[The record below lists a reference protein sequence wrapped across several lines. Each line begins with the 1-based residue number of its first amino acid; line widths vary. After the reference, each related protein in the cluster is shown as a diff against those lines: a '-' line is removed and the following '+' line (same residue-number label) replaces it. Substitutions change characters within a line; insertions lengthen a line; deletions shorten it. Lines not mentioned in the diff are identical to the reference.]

1 MSLIYKYLKKY
12 WVYSILAPLLMLI
25 EVVCNL
31 LQPNLLAKIVD
42 QGIASGNMPLIVQT
56 SLTMIGIALIGMI
69 GGLGC
74 TIAASIASQNAGT
87 DIRYEL
93 FTKVQN
99 FSFSTF
105 DRFTSSSLLTRLT
118 NDVVLVQNLI
128 MMLLRIFVRAPL
140 LCLGG
145 IVMAVSLNAKLSL
158 ILVVIIPIVGIT
170 LFFIMKKSLPLF
182 TKVQV
187 KLDRLNQVVQE
198 NLSAIRVV
206 KAFVRERKE
215 KKRFHTANKDLRD
228 MNVKVFTLMFLTMPI
243 MMLCVNLSVVAILWF
258 GGIQVDAGSMQ
269 VGQIMA
275 YINYMTQILMA
286 FMMITFL
293 LIYYSRAQVSAK
305 RINEVLETQIDIV
318 NIYNPIVTPITKG
331 SVQFDSVSFHYLKS
345 PPILKDLTFSVQ
357 EGETVGIIGGTGSGK
372 TTLLQLIPR
381 LYEVSSGSLSIQN
394 QNIKNYDLKTLR
406 QSIGF
411 VLQNTILFSGTILDN
426 LKWGNQEASV
436 QEVEEVCKIAQAHDF
451 IQQFP
456 EGYNTVLGQKGVNLS
471 GGQKQRIAIARALL
485 KKPPI
490 LLLDDSTSAVDTAT
504 EAKIQKNLKSYL
516 HHTTTFIVAQRVN
529 SIMNADKI
537 IVLEEGRIAS
547 IGNHPMLMKESM
559 LYQEIYRSQIQEGA
573 TDEE

>member
-1 MSLIYKYLKKY
+1 MILIYKYLKKY
-12 WVYSILAPLLMLI
+12 WGYAVLAPVLMLI
-25 EVVCNL
+25 EVVCDL

-42 QGIASGNMPLIVQT
+42 QGIAHGNISLIIQT
-56 SLTMIGIALIGMI
+56 GLTMIGVAIIGMI
-69 GGLGC
+69 GGFGC

-93 FTKVQN
+93 FTKVQS

-105 DRFTSSSLLTRLT
+105 DRFSSSSLLTRLT
-118 NDVVLVQNLI
+118 NDVVQVQNLI

-158 ILVVIIPIVGIT
+158 ILVVIIPVVGIT
-170 LFFIMKKSLPLF
+170 LYIIMKKGLPLF

-187 KLDRLNQVVQE
+187 KLDRVNQVVQE
-198 NLSAIRVV
+198 NLSAMRVV
-206 KAFVRERKE
+206 KAFVREKKE

-228 MNVKVFTLMFLTMPI
+228 MNVKAFKLMVITMPI

-258 GGIQVDAGSMQ
+258 GGIQVNAGSMQ
-269 VGQIMA
+269 IGQIMA
-275 YINYMTQILMA
+275 YINYMTQILIA
-286 FMMITFL
+286 LMMITFL
-293 LIYYSRAQVSAK
+293 LLYYSRAQASAN
-305 RINEVLETQIDIV
+305 RINEVLETKINIV
-318 NIYNPIVTPITKG
+318 NISNPILAPIEKG
-331 SVQFDSVSFHYLKS
+331 SVRFDSVSFHYQQS
-345 PPILKDLTFSVQ
+345 PPILKDISFSVQ

-372 TTLLQLIPR
+372 TTLLQLISR
-381 LYEVSSGSLSIQN
+381 LYEVSGGSISIQN
-394 QNIKNYDLKTLR
+394 QNVKNYDLTTLR

-411 VLQNTILFSGTILDN
+411 VLQNTILFSGTILEN
-426 LKWGNQEASV
+426 LKWGNQAASI
-436 QEVEEVCKIAQAHDF
+436 QEVEEVCRIAQAHDF

-456 EGYNTVLGQKGVNLS
+456 QGYNTMLGQKGVNLS

-485 KKPPI
+485 KKPVI

-516 HHTTTFIVAQRVN
+516 RSTTTFIVAQRVN

-547 IGNHPMLMKESM
+547 TGNHLLLMKESL
-559 LYQEIYRSQIQEGA
+559 LYQDIYRSQIQEGV

>member
-1 MSLIYKYLKKY
+1 MILIYRYLKKY
-12 WVYSILAPLLMLI
+12 WGYVVLAPILMLI
-25 EVVCNL
+25 EVVCDL

-42 QGIASGNMPLIVQT
+42 QGIAHGNISLIIQT
-56 SLTMIGIALIGMI
+56 GLTMIGVAIIGMI
-69 GGLGC
+69 GGFGC

-93 FTKVQN
+93 FTKVQS

-105 DRFTSSSLLTRLT
+105 DRFSSSSLLTRLT
-118 NDVVLVQNLI
+118 NDVVQVQNLI

-158 ILVVIIPIVGIT
+158 ILVVIIPVVGIT
-170 LFFIMKKSLPLF
+170 LYIIMKKGLPLF

-187 KLDRLNQVVQE
+187 KLDRVNQVVQE
-198 NLSAIRVV
+198 NLSAMRVV
-206 KAFVRERKE
+206 KAFVREKKE

-228 MNVKVFTLMFLTMPI
+228 MNVKAFKLMVITMPI

-258 GGIQVDAGSMQ
+258 GGIQVNAGSMQ
-269 VGQIMA
+269 IGQIMA
-275 YINYMTQILMA
+275 YINYMTQILIA
-286 FMMITFL
+286 LMMITFL
-293 LIYYSRAQVSAK
+293 LLYYSRAQASAN
-305 RINEVLETQIDIV
+305 RINEVLETKINIV
-318 NIYNPIVTPITKG
+318 NISNPILAPIEKG
-331 SVQFDSVSFHYLKS
+331 SVRFDSVSFHYQQS
-345 PPILKDLTFSVQ
+345 PPILKDISFSVQ

-372 TTLLQLIPR
+372 TTLLQLISR
-381 LYEVSSGSLSIQN
+381 LYEVSGGSISIQN
-394 QNIKNYDLKTLR
+394 QNVKNYDLTTLR

-411 VLQNTILFSGTILDN
+411 VLQNTILFSGTILEN
-426 LKWGNQEASV
+426 LKWGNQAASI
-436 QEVEEVCKIAQAHDF
+436 QEVEEVCRIAQAHDF

-456 EGYNTVLGQKGVNLS
+456 QGYNTMLGQKGVNLS

-485 KKPPI
+485 KKPVI

-516 HHTTTFIVAQRVN
+516 RSTTTFIVAQRVN

-547 IGNHPMLMKESM
+547 TGNHLLLMKESL
-559 LYQEIYRSQIQEGA
+559 LYQDIYRSQIQEGV

>member
-1 MSLIYKYLKKY
+1 MILIYKYLKKY
-12 WVYSILAPLLMLI
+12 WGYAVLAPVLMLI
-25 EVVCNL
+25 EVVCDL

-42 QGIASGNMPLIVQT
+42 QGIAYGNISLIIQT
-56 SLTMIGIALIGMI
+56 GLTMIGVAIIGMI
-69 GGLGC
+69 GGFGC

-93 FTKVQN
+93 FTKVQS

-105 DRFTSSSLLTRLT
+105 DRFSSSSLLTRLT
-118 NDVVLVQNLI
+118 NDVVQVQNLI

-158 ILVVIIPIVGIT
+158 ILVVIIPVVGIT
-170 LFFIMKKSLPLF
+170 LYIIMKKGLPLF

-187 KLDRLNQVVQE
+187 KLDRVNQVVQE
-198 NLSAIRVV
+198 NLSAMRVV
-206 KAFVRERKE
+206 KAFVREKKE

-228 MNVKVFTLMFLTMPI
+228 MNVKAFKLMVITMPI

-258 GGIQVDAGSMQ
+258 GGIQVNAGAMQ

-275 YINYMTQILMA
+275 YINYMTQILIA
-286 FMMITFL
+286 LMMITFL
-293 LIYYSRAQVSAK
+293 LLYYSRAQASAN
-305 RINEVLETQIDIV
+305 RINEVLETKIDIV
-318 NIYNPIVTPITKG
+318 NISNPIFAPIEKG
-331 SVQFDSVSFHYLKS
+331 SVQFDSVSFHYQQS
-345 PPILKDLTFSVQ
+345 PPLLKDISFSVQ
-357 EGETVGIIGGTGSGK
+357 EGETVGVIGGTGSGK

-381 LYEVSSGSLSIQN
+381 LYEVSGGSIFIQD

-411 VLQNTILFSGTILDN
+411 VLQNTILFSGTILEN
-426 LKWGNQEASV
+426 LKWGNQEATI
-436 QEVEEVCKIAQAHDF
+436 QEVEEVCRIAQAHDF

-456 EGYNTVLGQKGVNLS
+456 QGYNTMLGQKGVNLS

-485 KKPPI
+485 KKPVI

-516 HHTTTFIVAQRVN
+516 RSTTTFIVAQRVN

-547 IGNHPMLMKESM
+547 MGNHPSLMKESM
-559 LYQEIYRSQIQEGA
+559 LYQEIYRSQIQEGV

>member
-1 MSLIYKYLKKY
+1 MILIYKYLKKY
-12 WVYSILAPLLMLI
+12 WGYAVLAPVLMLI
-25 EVVCNL
+25 EVVCDL

-42 QGIASGNMPLIVQT
+42 QGIASGNISLIIQT
-56 SLTMIGIALIGMI
+56 GLTMIGVAIIGMI
-69 GGLGC
+69 GGFGC

-93 FTKVQN
+93 FTKVQS

-105 DRFTSSSLLTRLT
+105 DRFSSSSLLTRLT
-118 NDVVLVQNLI
+118 NDVVQVQNLI

-158 ILVVIIPIVGIT
+158 ILVVIIPVVGIT
-170 LFFIMKKSLPLF
+170 LYIIMKKGLPLF

-187 KLDRLNQVVQE
+187 KLDRVNQVVQE
-198 NLSAIRVV
+198 NLSAMRVV
-206 KAFVRERKE
+206 KAFVREKKE

-228 MNVKVFTLMFLTMPI
+228 MNVKAFKLMVITMPI

-258 GGIQVDAGSMQ
+258 GGIQVNAGSMQ

-275 YINYMTQILMA
+275 YINYMTQILIA
-286 FMMITFL
+286 LMMITFL
-293 LIYYSRAQVSAK
+293 LLYYSRAQASAN
-305 RINEVLETQIDIV
+305 RINEVLETKIDII
-318 NIYNPIVTPITKG
+318 NISNPILAPIEKG
-331 SVQFDSVSFHYLKS
+331 SVQFDSVSFHYQQS
-345 PPILKDLTFSVQ
+345 PPILKDISFSVQ
-357 EGETVGIIGGTGSGK
+357 EGETVGVIGGTGSGK

-381 LYEVSSGSLSIQN
+381 LYEVSGGSISIQN
-394 QNIKNYDLKTLR
+394 QNIKNYDLTTLR

-411 VLQNTILFSGTILDN
+411 VLQNTVLFSGTILEN
-426 LKWGNQEASV
+426 LKWGNQAASI
-436 QEVEEVCKIAQAHDF
+436 QEVEEVCRIAQAHDF

-456 EGYNTVLGQKGVNLS
+456 QGYNTMLGQKGVNLS

-485 KKPPI
+485 KKPVI

-516 HHTTTFIVAQRVN
+516 RSTTTFIVAQRVN

-547 IGNHPMLMKESM
+547 MGNHPSLMKESM
-559 LYQEIYRSQIQEGA
+559 LYQEIYRSQIQEGV

>member
-1 MSLIYKYLKKY
+1 MILIYKYLKKY
-12 WVYSILAPLLMLI
+12 WGYAVLAPVLMLI
-25 EVVCNL
+25 EVVCDL

-42 QGIASGNMPLIVQT
+42 QGIASGNISLIIPT
-56 SLTMIGIALIGMI
+56 GLTMIGVAIIGMI
-69 GGLGC
+69 GGFGC

-93 FTKVQN
+93 FTKVQS

-105 DRFTSSSLLTRLT
+105 DRFSSSSLLTRLT
-118 NDVVLVQNLI
+118 NDLVQVQNLI

-158 ILVVIIPIVGIT
+158 ILVVIIPVIGIT
-170 LFFIMKKSLPLF
+170 LYIIMKKGLPLF
-182 TKVQV
+182 TKVQL
-187 KLDRLNQVVQE
+187 KLDRVNQVVQE
-198 NLSAIRVV
+198 NLSAMRIV
-206 KAFVRERKE
+206 KAFVREKKE

-228 MNVKVFTLMFLTMPI
+228 MNVKAFKLMVITMPI

-258 GGIQVDAGSMQ
+258 GGIQVNAGSMQ

-275 YINYMTQILMA
+275 YINYMTQILIA
-286 FMMITFL
+286 LMMITFL
-293 LIYYSRAQVSAK
+293 LLYYSRAQASAN
-305 RINEVLETQIDIV
+305 RINEVLETKIDIV
-318 NIYNPIVTPITKG
+318 NISNPIFAPIEKG
-331 SVQFDSVSFHYLKS
+331 SVQFDSVSFHYQQS
-345 PPILKDLTFSVQ
+345 PPILKDISFSVQ
-357 EGETVGIIGGTGSGK
+357 EGETVGVIGGTGSGK

-381 LYEVSSGSLSIQN
+381 LYEVSGGSISIQN

-411 VLQNTILFSGTILDN
+411 VLQNTILFSGTICEN
-426 LKWGNQEASV
+426 LKWGNPVAST
-436 QEVEEVCKIAQAHDF
+436 QEVEEVCRIAQAHDF

-456 EGYNTVLGQKGVNLS
+456 QGYNTMLGQKGVNLS

-485 KKPPI
+485 KKPVI
-490 LLLDDSTSAVDTAT
+490 LLMDDSTSAVDTAT

-516 HHTTTFIVAQRVN
+516 RSTTTFIVAQRVN

-547 IGNHPMLMKESM
+547 MGNHPSLMKESM
-559 LYQEIYRSQIQEGA
+559 LYQEIYRSQIQEGV

>member
-1 MSLIYKYLKKY
+1 
-12 WVYSILAPLLMLI
+12 
-25 EVVCNL
+25 
-31 LQPNLLAKIVD
+31 LLAKIVD
-42 QGIASGNMPLIVQT
+42 QGIASGNISLIIQT
-56 SLTMIGIALIGMI
+56 GLTMIGVAIIGMI
-69 GGLGC
+69 GGFGC

-93 FTKVQN
+93 FTKVQS

-105 DRFTSSSLLTRLT
+105 DRFSSSSLLTRLT
-118 NDVVLVQNLI
+118 NDVVQVQNLI

-158 ILVVIIPIVGIT
+158 ILVVIIPVVGIT
-170 LFFIMKKSLPLF
+170 LYIIMKKGLPLF

-187 KLDRLNQVVQE
+187 KLDRVNQVVQE
-198 NLSAIRVV
+198 NLSAMRVV
-206 KAFVRERKE
+206 KAFVREKKE

-228 MNVKVFTLMFLTMPI
+228 MNVKAFKLMVITMPI

-258 GGIQVDAGSMQ
+258 GGIQVNAGSMQ

-275 YINYMTQILMA
+275 YINYMTQILIA
-286 FMMITFL
+286 LMMITFL
-293 LIYYSRAQVSAK
+293 LLYYSRAQASAN
-305 RINEVLETQIDIV
+305 RINEVLETKIDII
-318 NIYNPIVTPITKG
+318 NISNPILAPIEKG
-331 SVQFDSVSFHYLKS
+331 SVQFDSVSFHYQQS
-345 PPILKDLTFSVQ
+345 PPILKDISFSVQ
-357 EGETVGIIGGTGSGK
+357 EGETVGVIGGTGSGK

-381 LYEVSSGSLSIQN
+381 LYEVSGGSISIQN
-394 QNIKNYDLKTLR
+394 QNIKNYDLTTLR

-411 VLQNTILFSGTILDN
+411 VLQNTVLFSGTILEN
-426 LKWGNQEASV
+426 LKWGNQAASI
-436 QEVEEVCKIAQAHDF
+436 QEVEEVCRIAQAHDF

-456 EGYNTVLGQKGVNLS
+456 QGYNTMLGQKGVNLS

-485 KKPPI
+485 KKPVI

-516 HHTTTFIVAQRVN
+516 RSTTTFIVAQRVN

-547 IGNHPMLMKESM
+547 MGNHPSLMKESM
-559 LYQEIYRSQIQEGA
+559 LYQEIYRSQIQEGV

>member
-1 MSLIYKYLKKY
+1 MILIYKYLKKY
-12 WVYSILAPLLMLI
+12 WGYAVLAPVLMLI
-25 EVVCNL
+25 EVVCDL

-42 QGIASGNMPLIVQT
+42 QGIAHGNISLIIQT
-56 SLTMIGIALIGMI
+56 GLTMIGVAIIGMI
-69 GGLGC
+69 GGFGC

-93 FTKVQN
+93 FTKVQS

-105 DRFTSSSLLTRLT
+105 DRFSSSSLLTRLT
-118 NDVVLVQNLI
+118 NDVVQVQNLI

-158 ILVVIIPIVGIT
+158 ILVVIIPVVGIT
-170 LFFIMKKSLPLF
+170 LYIIMKKGLPLF

-187 KLDRLNQVVQE
+187 KLDRVNQVVQE
-198 NLSAIRVV
+198 NLSAMRVV
-206 KAFVRERKE
+206 KAFVREKKE

-228 MNVKVFTLMFLTMPI
+228 MNVKAFKLMVITMPI

-258 GGIQVDAGSMQ
+258 GGIQVNAGSMQ
-269 VGQIMA
+269 IGQIMA
-275 YINYMTQILMA
+275 YINYMTQILIA
-286 FMMITFL
+286 LMMITFL
-293 LIYYSRAQVSAK
+293 LLYYSRAQASAN
-305 RINEVLETQIDIV
+305 RINEVLETKINIV
-318 NIYNPIVTPITKG
+318 NISNPILAPIEKG
-331 SVQFDSVSFHYLKS
+331 SVRFDSVSFHYQQS
-345 PPILKDLTFSVQ
+345 PPILKDISFSVQ

-381 LYEVSSGSLSIQN
+381 LYEVSGGSISIQN
-394 QNIKNYDLKTLR
+394 QNVKNYDLTTLR

-411 VLQNTILFSGTILDN
+411 VLQNTILFSGTILEN
-426 LKWGNQEASV
+426 LKWGNQAASI
-436 QEVEEVCKIAQAHDF
+436 QEVEEVCRIAQAHDF

-456 EGYNTVLGQKGVNLS
+456 QGYNTMLGQKGVNLS

-485 KKPPI
+485 KKPVI

-516 HHTTTFIVAQRVN
+516 RSTTTFIVAQRVN

-547 IGNHPMLMKESM
+547 TGNHLLLMKESL
-559 LYQEIYRSQIQEGA
+559 LYQDIYRSQIQEGV

>member
-1 MSLIYKYLKKY
+1 MILIYKYLKKY
-12 WVYSILAPLLMLI
+12 WGYAVLAPVLMLI
-25 EVVCNL
+25 EVVCDL

-42 QGIASGNMPLIVQT
+42 QGIAHGNISLIIQT
-56 SLTMIGIALIGMI
+56 GLTMIGVAIIGMI
-69 GGLGC
+69 GGFGC

-93 FTKVQN
+93 FTKVQS

-105 DRFTSSSLLTRLT
+105 DRFSSSSLLTRLT
-118 NDVVLVQNLI
+118 NDVVQVQNLI

-158 ILVVIIPIVGIT
+158 ILVVIIPVVGIT
-170 LFFIMKKSLPLF
+170 LYIIMKKGLPLF

-187 KLDRLNQVVQE
+187 KLDRVNQVVQE
-198 NLSAIRVV
+198 NLSAMRVV
-206 KAFVRERKE
+206 KAFVREKKE

-228 MNVKVFTLMFLTMPI
+228 MNVKAFKLMVITMPI

-258 GGIQVDAGSMQ
+258 GGIQVNAGSMQ

-275 YINYMTQILMA
+275 YINYMTQILIA
-286 FMMITFL
+286 LMMITFL
-293 LIYYSRAQVSAK
+293 LLYYSRAQASAN
-305 RINEVLETQIDIV
+305 RINEVLETKIDIV
-318 NIYNPIVTPITKG
+318 NTSNPIFAPIEKG
-331 SVQFDSVSFHYLKS
+331 SVQFDSVSFHYQQS
-345 PPILKDLTFSVQ
+345 PPILKDISFSVQ

-381 LYEVSSGSLSIQN
+381 LYEVSGGSISIQN
-394 QNIKNYDLKTLR
+394 QNVKNYDLTTLR

-411 VLQNTILFSGTILDN
+411 VLQNTILFSGTILEN
-426 LKWGNQEASV
+426 LKWGNQAASI
-436 QEVEEVCKIAQAHDF
+436 QEVEEVCRIAQAHDF

-456 EGYNTVLGQKGVNLS
+456 QGYNTMLGQKGVNLS

-485 KKPPI
+485 KKPVI

-516 HHTTTFIVAQRVN
+516 RNTTTFIVAQRVN

-547 IGNHPMLMKESM
+547 IGNHLLLMKESL
-559 LYQEIYRSQIQEGA
+559 LYQDIYRSQIQEGV

>member
-1 MSLIYKYLKKY
+1 MILIYKYLKKY
-12 WVYSILAPLLMLI
+12 WGYAVLAPVLMLI
-25 EVVCNL
+25 EVVCDL

-42 QGIASGNMPLIVQT
+42 QGIAHGNISLIIQT
-56 SLTMIGIALIGMI
+56 GLTMIGVAIIGMI
-69 GGLGC
+69 GGFGC

-93 FTKVQN
+93 FTKVQS

-105 DRFTSSSLLTRLT
+105 DRFSSSSLLTRLT
-118 NDVVLVQNLI
+118 NDVVQVQNLI

-158 ILVVIIPIVGIT
+158 ILVVIIPVVGIT
-170 LFFIMKKSLPLF
+170 LYIIMKKGLPLF

-187 KLDRLNQVVQE
+187 KLDRVNQVVQE
-198 NLSAIRVV
+198 NLSAMRVV
-206 KAFVRERKE
+206 KAFVREKKE

-228 MNVKVFTLMFLTMPI
+228 MNVKAFKLMVITMPI

-258 GGIQVDAGSMQ
+258 GGIQVNAGSMQ
-269 VGQIMA
+269 IGQIMA
-275 YINYMTQILMA
+275 YINYMTQILIA
-286 FMMITFL
+286 LMMITFL
-293 LIYYSRAQVSAK
+293 LLYYSRAQASAN
-305 RINEVLETQIDIV
+305 RINEVLETKINIV
-318 NIYNPIVTPITKG
+318 NISNPILAPIEKG
-331 SVQFDSVSFHYLKS
+331 SVRFDSVSFHYQQS
-345 PPILKDLTFSVQ
+345 PPILKDISFSVQ

-381 LYEVSSGSLSIQN
+381 LYEVSGGSISIHN
-394 QNIKNYDLKTLR
+394 QNIKNYDLTTLR

-411 VLQNTILFSGTILDN
+411 VLQNTILFSGTILEN
-426 LKWGNQEASV
+426 LKWGNQAASI
-436 QEVEEVCKIAQAHDF
+436 QEVEEVCRIAQAHDF

-456 EGYNTVLGQKGVNLS
+456 QGYNTMLGQKGVNLS

-485 KKPPI
+485 KKPVI

-516 HHTTTFIVAQRVN
+516 RSTTTFIVAQRVN

-547 IGNHPMLMKESM
+547 IGNHLLLMKESL
-559 LYQEIYRSQIQEGA
+559 LYQDIYRSQIQEGV